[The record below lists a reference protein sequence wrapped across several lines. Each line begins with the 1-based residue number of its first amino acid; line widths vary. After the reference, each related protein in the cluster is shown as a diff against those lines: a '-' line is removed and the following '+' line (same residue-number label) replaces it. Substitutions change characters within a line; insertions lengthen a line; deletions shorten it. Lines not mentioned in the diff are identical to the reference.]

1 MPGLFVS
8 SAWMPE
14 PVSVTAR
21 EILRRI
27 TSGSSRTST
36 IPCGDDDDLLILAAG
51 SCRSVIFAT
60 SCMM

>member
-8 SAWMPE
+8 STSMPE

-21 EILRRI
+21 AILRRI

-36 IPCGDDDDLLILAAG
+36 IPSGDDDDLLILAAG

-60 SCMM
+60 PARM